1 MYQAPGVYREDIFPQ
16 PKVELRTGVPA
27 FLGISDNG
35 KCKEIAVNVPQQLT
49 VWTQFEQFFGR
60 TMSDSYLGCAVRGF
74 FENGGR
80 LCYVVRLQ
88 NATPEALELGLV
100 TLEDLN
106 TIDLVC
112 APDIMSSPTH
122 ETDLEQIRIMQLSVL
137 DHCSRL
143 NDRFAILDSPPQA
156 NLQTVLKQREELI
169 DTYFAI
175 LDSLPQANLQT
186 VLKQRELVDTYGALY
201 YPWVRSQENGYF
213 VPPCGHIAGVYARS
227 DERIGIHKAPANEI
241 LEGVLQSE
249 VTLTN
254 AEQEQLNPKGINCL
268 RAFPGRGIR
277 VWGARTLSPNPNWF
291 YVNVRRLFLTVG
303 RWIELNMANRVF
315 EPNNTKLWANIRRDL
330 TAYFNS
336 LFEQGALKG
345 RSPSEAF
352 YIKCDEET
360 NPPEIRDAGKVII
373 EIGLAA
379 AVPGEFVIIRIFHG
393 VSGTIITEPVI

>member
-1 MYQAPGVYREDIFPQ
+1 M
-16 PKVELRTGVPA
+16 PA

-35 KCKEIAVNVPQQLT
+35 KCENIAVNLPQQLT

-60 TMSDSYLGCAVRGF
+60 TMSNSYLGCAVRGF
-74 FENGGR
+74 FQNGGR

-88 NATPEALELGLV
+88 NATPEALELGLAA
-100 TLEDLN
+100 LEDLN

-112 APDIMSSPTH
+112 APDIMGSLTH

-137 DHCSRL
+137 EHCSRL
-143 NDRFAILDSPPQA
+143 NDRFAILDSLPTT
-156 NLQTVLKQREELI
+156 NLREVLRQRERLES
-169 DTYFAI
+169 TH
-175 LDSLPQANLQT
+175 
-186 VLKQRELVDTYGALY
+186 GALY

-213 VPPCGHIAGVYARS
+213 VPPCGHVAGVYARS

-241 LEGVLQSE
+241 LEDVLELE

-254 AEQEQLNPKGINCL
+254 AEQEQLNPEGINCL

-277 VWGARTLSPNPNWF
+277 VWGARTLSRNPNWL

-315 EPNNTKLWANIRRDL
+315 EPNNTKLWANIHRDL

-352 YIKCDEET
+352 NIKCDEET
-360 NPPEIRDAGKVII
+360 NPPEIRDAGKVVI

-379 AVPGEFVIIRIFHG
+379 AVPGEFVIVRIFHG
-393 VSGTIITEPVI
+393 VSGTTITEPVI